1 MIKIE
6 LNDEKREKI
15 EKIFLEDLVDGTSRD
30 KRQRKKGK
38 LIEDLNN
45 CRPLLEGDKTNPA
58 PYHFRQLAQYLYDDT
73 GKPNIAN
80 VKALL
85 LADRKCME
93 TFAGQF
99 GPFTTKEANKLL
111 DKVFR
116 YTNFSNRKVVNEI
129 LREMEV
135 PVCPYCN
142 RLYITALKRK
152 KVRPQL
158 DHFFPKSK
166 YPYLALCLYNL
177 IPSCGVC
184 NQAKSD
190 LDPLDSRYPPLLY
203 PYEEEFGEDV
213 VFALKLK
220 GQDDF
225 VRKMRGDSSKIQ
237 VHIDSSSSKLKLK
250 VDQQVERL
258 HLAELYNEH
267 GDYVADILKSYH
279 INTEARVVE
288 LIQCFPDLFTTR
300 DEVRSLMFMSDI
312 SRERWGR
319 RPLAKLT
326 HDIYFELDNLPT

>member
-6 LNDEKREKI
+6 LSDEKREKI
-15 EKIFLEDLVDGTSRD
+15 EKIFLEDLVEGKSRD
-30 KRQRKKGK
+30 KRQGKEGK
-38 LIEDLNN
+38 LIEDLNS
-45 CRPLLEGDKTNPA
+45 CFTLLKGNKTSPA
-58 PYHFRQLAQYLYDDT
+58 PRHFRQLAQYLYDDM

-85 LADRKCME
+85 LADRKRME
-93 TFAGQF
+93 MFARQF
-99 GPFTTKEANKLL
+99 GPFTLKESNKLL

-142 RLYITALKRK
+142 RLYITVLKRK

-158 DHFFPKSK
+158 DHFFPKSR

-177 IPSCGVC
+177 IPSCSVC

-190 LDPLDSRYPPLLY
+190 LDSLYEPLLY

-220 GQDDF
+220 NQDDF
-225 VRKMRGDSSKIQ
+225 VQKMRGDSSKIQ
-237 VHIDSSSSKLKLK
+237 VHIDRSSSKLKPK

-258 HLAELYNEH
+258 HLTELYNKH
-267 GDYVADILKSYH
+267 GDYIADILKSYH
-279 INTEARVVE
+279 INTEARVME
-288 LIQCFPDLFTTR
+288 LLQCFPDLFTTR
-300 DEVRSLMFMSDI
+300 EEVRSLMFMSDI

-326 HDIYFELDNLPT
+326 HDICLELDNLPK